1 MINLVRNELCKI
13 FHKKGI
19 YIYTIIILLIL
30 GFTTVVNKDVWQDD
44 DSGLLV
50 EQADMLED
58 NLSNYDLDDEYE
70 LDMYIGDRVLI
81 DVNRLSSE
89 YDVNSQE
96 RYYINETI
104 EPLIYSKYQFEY
116 AEKNLDF
123 AKEIQVS
130 IDEAVKRLDNLD
142 WKKDIK
148 DRVEQIE
155 AEIATLDKNKDSV
168 LIETL
173 KIELWCLNYRLDNN
187 IPYSYGYSSLMI
199 DEYEDY
205 AIQYLSV
212 AKDESLIVDKEVLR
226 KKREVEKNYYELQYK
241 LEHKIFGDNQEM
253 IDFIVSSMVYVD
265 DLIIVAIII
274 IAGSIV
280 SSEFSKG
287 TIKQLLIK
295 PHSRSKILLSKII
308 ASLIVIF
315 LFCVIY
321 NGAVI
326 IANCY
331 EYSDF
336 TSIFGNN
343 VVYDFSMGKV
353 REVSV
358 LGQCLYGF
366 VSVLPAYLIIFF
378 FVIFMGGLSTSTI
391 ATVGSTFGVYLFYDL
406 LSLGFKPKVLA
417 YLPFYCWDLSPYM
430 YGGLSSNIHASFG
443 TSLLVDIV
451 TIIVLMILSFVVF
464 KKKEIKNQ

>member
-1 MINLVRNELCKI
+1 MINLIRNELCKI

-19 YIYTIIILLIL
+19 YIYTILIIMMLVLM
-30 GFTTVVNKDVWQDD
+30 TVASKNIGQED
-44 DSGLLV
+44 DSGFLT

-58 NLSNYDLDDEYE
+58 NLKNYDLDDEHE
-70 LDMYIGDRVLI
+70 LDMYIGDRVII
-81 DVNRLSSE
+81 DVYRISSE
-89 YDVNSQE
+89 YDINSQE
-96 RYYINETI
+96 RYYIDKII

-116 AEKNLDF
+116 AEKNIDS

-130 IDEAVKRLDNLD
+130 IDEAIKKLDNFD

-148 DRVEQIE
+148 DRIVQIE
-155 AEIATLDKNKDSV
+155 AEIDTLDKSKDSV

-173 KIELWCLNYRLDNN
+173 NIELWCLNYRLDNN
-187 IPYSYGYSSLMI
+187 VPYSYGHTSMMI

-205 AIQYLSV
+205 AVQYLSV
-212 AKDESLIVDKEVLR
+212 VKDESLIVNKNVLR
-226 KKREVEKNYYELQYK
+226 EKREVEKNYYELQYK
-241 LEHKIFGDNQEM
+241 LEHKIVGDNQEM
-253 IDFIVSSMVYVD
+253 IDFIVSSMAYVD

-274 IAGSIV
+274 VAGSIV
-280 SSEFSKG
+280 SSEFNKG

-295 PHSRSKILLSKII
+295 PHSRTKILLSKII

-315 LFCVIY
+315 LFCIVY

-343 VVYDFSMGKV
+343 VVYDFSIGKV

-358 LGQCLYGF
+358 LSQCLYGF

-378 FVIFMGGLSTSTI
+378 FVIFMGVLTTSTI
-391 ATVGSTFGVYLFYDL
+391 STVSSTFGVYLFYDL
-406 LSLGFKPKVLA
+406 LSLWLKPKVLA

-430 YGGLSSNIHASFG
+430 YGGLNSNIHSSFG
-443 TSLLVDIV
+443 LALLVDIV
-451 TIIVLMILSFVVF
+451 TILVLMLLAFIIF

>member
-19 YIYTIIILLIL
+19 YIYTILIIIMLVLQVVGKNVVLEDDSVLLI
-30 GFTTVVNKDVWQDD
+30 
-44 DSGLLV
+44 
-50 EQADMLED
+50 EHADMLED
-58 NLSNYDLDDEYE
+58 NLKNYDLDDEHE
-70 LDMYIGDRVLI
+70 LDMYIGDRVII
-81 DVNRLSSE
+81 DVYRLSSE
-89 YDVNSQE
+89 YDINSQE
-96 RYYINETI
+96 RYYIDEII

-116 AEKNLDF
+116 AEKNIDS

-148 DRVEQIE
+148 DRIVQIE
-155 AEIATLDKNKDSV
+155 AELDTLDKSRDSV

-173 KIELWCLNYRLDNN
+173 NIELWCLNYRLDNN
-187 IPYSYGYSSLMI
+187 VPYSYDHTSMMI

-205 AIQYLSV
+205 AVQYLSLV
-212 AKDESLIVDKEVLR
+212 KDESLIVNKNVLR
-226 KKREVEKNYYELQYK
+226 EKREVEKSYYELQYK
-241 LEHKIFGDNQEM
+241 LEHKIVGDNQEM
-253 IDFIVSSMVYVD
+253 IDIIVSSMAYVD

-274 IAGSIV
+274 VAGSIV

-295 PHSRSKILLSKII
+295 PHSRAKILLSKII
-308 ASLIVIF
+308 ASLIAIF
-315 LFCVIY
+315 LFCIVY
-321 NGAVI
+321 NGALI

-343 VVYDFSMGKV
+343 AVYDFSIGKV

-358 LGQCLYGF
+358 LSQCLYGF

-378 FVIFMGGLSTSTI
+378 FVIFMGVLTTSTI
-391 ATVGSTFGVYLFYDL
+391 STVSSTFGVYLFYDL
-406 LSLGFKPKVLA
+406 LSLWLKPKVLA

-443 TSLLVDIV
+443 TSLLIDIV

>member
-1 MINLVRNELCKI
+1 MINLIRNELCKI
-13 FHKKGI
+13 LHKKGI
-19 YIYTIIILLIL
+19 YIYTILIIMMLVLM
-30 GFTTVVNKDVWQDD
+30 TVVSKNVGPED
-44 DSGLLV
+44 DSVFLI

-58 NLSNYDLDDEYE
+58 NLKNYDLDDEHE
-70 LDMYIGDRVLI
+70 LDMYIGDRVII
-81 DVNRLSSE
+81 DVYRLSSE
-89 YDVNSQE
+89 YDINSQE
-96 RYYINETI
+96 RYYIDEII

-116 AEKNLDF
+116 AENNIDS
-123 AKEIQVS
+123 AKEMQAS
-130 IDEAVKRLDNLD
+130 IDEAIKRLDNFD

-148 DRVEQIE
+148 DRIVQIE
-155 AEIATLDKNKDSV
+155 AELDTLDKSKDSV

-173 KIELWCLNYRLDNN
+173 NIELWCLNYRLDNN
-187 IPYSYGYSSLMI
+187 VPYSYGHTSMMI

-205 AIQYLSV
+205 AVQYLSV
-212 AKDESLIVDKEVLR
+212 VKDESLIVDKEVLR
-226 KKREVEKNYYELQYK
+226 EKREVEKNYYELQYK
-241 LEHKIFGDNQEM
+241 LEHKIVGDNQEM
-253 IDFIVSSMVYVD
+253 IDFIVSSMAYVD

-274 IAGSIV
+274 VAGSIV
-280 SSEFSKG
+280 SSEFNKG

-295 PHSRSKILLSKII
+295 PHSRTKILLSKII

-315 LFCVIY
+315 LFCIVY

-343 VVYDFSMGKV
+343 VVYDFSIGKV

-358 LGQCLYGF
+358 LSQCLYGF

-378 FVIFMGGLSTSTI
+378 FVIFMGVLTTSTI
-391 ATVGSTFGVYLFYDL
+391 STVSSTFGVYLFYDL
-406 LSLGFKPKVLA
+406 LSLWLKPKVLA

-430 YGGLSSNIHASFG
+430 YGGLNSNIHSSFG
-443 TSLLVDIV
+443 LALLVDIV
-451 TIIVLMILSFVVF
+451 TILVLMLLAFIIF

>member
-1 MINLVRNELCKI
+1 
-13 FHKKGI
+13 
-19 YIYTIIILLIL
+19 
-30 GFTTVVNKDVWQDD
+30 
-44 DSGLLV
+44 
-50 EQADMLED
+50 
-58 NLSNYDLDDEYE
+58 
-70 LDMYIGDRVLI
+70 MYIGDRVII
-81 DVNRLSSE
+81 DVYRLSSE
-89 YDVNSQE
+89 YDINSQE
-96 RYYINETI
+96 RYYIDEII

-116 AEKNLDF
+116 AEKNIDS

-148 DRVEQIE
+148 DRIVQIE
-155 AEIATLDKNKDSV
+155 AELDTLDKSRDSV

-173 KIELWCLNYRLDNN
+173 NIELWCLNYRLDNN
-187 IPYSYGYSSLMI
+187 VPYSYDHTSMMI

-205 AIQYLSV
+205 AVQYLSLV
-212 AKDESLIVDKEVLR
+212 KDESLIVNKNVLR
-226 KKREVEKNYYELQYK
+226 EKREVEKSYYELQYK
-241 LEHKIFGDNQEM
+241 LEHKIVGDNQEM
-253 IDFIVSSMVYVD
+253 IDIIVSSMAYVD

-274 IAGSIV
+274 VAGSIV

-295 PHSRSKILLSKII
+295 PHSRAKILLSKII
-308 ASLIVIF
+308 ASLIAIF
-315 LFCVIY
+315 LFCIVY
-321 NGAVI
+321 NGALI

-343 VVYDFSMGKV
+343 AVYDFSIGKV

-358 LGQCLYGF
+358 LSQCLYGF

-378 FVIFMGGLSTSTI
+378 FVIFMGVLTTSTI
-391 ATVGSTFGVYLFYDL
+391 STVSSTFGVYLFYDL
-406 LSLGFKPKVLA
+406 LSLWLKPKVLA

-443 TSLLVDIV
+443 TSLLIDIV